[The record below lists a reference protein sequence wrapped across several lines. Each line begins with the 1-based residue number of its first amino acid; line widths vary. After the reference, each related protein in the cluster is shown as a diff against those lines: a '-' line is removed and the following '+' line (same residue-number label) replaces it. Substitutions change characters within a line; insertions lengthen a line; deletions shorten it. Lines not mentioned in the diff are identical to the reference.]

1 MIYDLSK
8 ICTKARYSNGN
19 IINLR
24 KNYNFISNNFRITL
38 LFSAF
43 IHFHSWLKTQFK
55 ILFHT
60 FLSIVLFSSVYEDDA
75 DAVKQI
81 MTIHKRRKRVSSS
94 DIDMTAYNHNV
105 LNFKVNPLF
114 CCTKNIFVYLMG
126 KIFSRLN
133 DSSIIFFAIKFHNS
147 INNNLCFNPFS
158 RFNENA
164 ERIINKTSKS
174 FI

>member
-1 MIYDLSK
+1 
-8 ICTKARYSNGN
+8 
-19 IINLR
+19 
-24 KNYNFISNNFRITL
+24 
-38 LFSAF
+38 
-43 IHFHSWLKTQFK
+43 
-55 ILFHT
+55 
-60 FLSIVLFSSVYEDDA
+60 
-75 DAVKQI
+75 

-158 RFNENA
+158 SLNKNA
-164 ERIINKTSKS
+164 ERIKKQIRMFYIRYFDNKLLFHTYNLVLYDKLLIFNKNMCIFYKLLVMISS
-174 FI
+174 